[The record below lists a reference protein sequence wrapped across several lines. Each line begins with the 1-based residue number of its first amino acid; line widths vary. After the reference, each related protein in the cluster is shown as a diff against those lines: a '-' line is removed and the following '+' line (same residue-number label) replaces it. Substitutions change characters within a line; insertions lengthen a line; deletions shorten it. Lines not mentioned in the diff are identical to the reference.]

1 LRPFPARDETILE
14 TILLPHETILGSRRN
29 HPETVAGP
37 FSAQGY
43 AEKATGELQMNH
55 SIYSADR
62 STHLKIV
69 IVALVAGI
77 AVAGFG
83 ISARTSSDEGTTQ
96 TAKVMKAGKP
106 VAITSSGASVVR

>member
-1 LRPFPARDETILE
+1 
-14 TILLPHETILGSRRN
+14 
-29 HPETVAGP
+29 
-37 FSAQGY
+37 
-43 AEKATGELQMNH
+43 MNH

-83 ISARTSSDEGTTQ
+83 ISARTSSDDGTTQ
-96 TAKVMKAGKP
+96 TAKVIKAGKP